1 MSFQDKNAVTLT
13 ELLVGT
19 ILIGLVMVGIAA
31 FSNAVKQIHSSTD
44 KSTIL
49 AMRTAFALKQ
59 MSSDAFLAVGSNL
72 LAADS
77 SSACLPD
84 CGLVY
89 DDTDNQRSICFRQD
103 ADGNPISY
111 ANDIWICYFKGG
123 NNVIERCEG
132 TPVGNIPPAN
142 FGQCSANPAVVTAYD
157 YQLIQDDF
165 FEIVRDVNGRLEYV
179 EITLTTRTDPD
190 PANPAHPMDNPEYT
204 LTTRVSPP
212 GLSR

>member
-1 MSFQDKNAVTLT
+1 MTLQHKNAVTLT

-19 ILIGLVMVGIAA
+19 VLIGIVMVGIAA
-31 FSNAVKQIHSSTD
+31 FSNAIKQIHGSTD

-72 LAADS
+72 LS
-77 SSACLPD
+77 GSGGNGCLPD

-89 DDTDNQRSICFRQD
+89 NNTGADQSICFRQD
-103 ADGNPISY
+103 ADNDPTSY

-123 NNVIERCEG
+123 ANGVVERCVG
-132 TPVGNIPPAN
+132 TPVLNIPPATMA
-142 FGQCSANPAVVTAYD
+142 QCSAAPAVVTPYD
-157 YQLIQDDF
+157 YQLSQNDF
-165 FEIVRDVNGRLEYV
+165 FQIVRDVNSRLEYV
-179 EITLTTRTDPD
+179 EITLTTRTDT
-190 PANPAHPMDNPEYT
+190 ANPAHPMDNPEYT